1 MAIKNLL
8 IKLGVVGDKKAK
20 DRIKGVETGLGSLG
34 KSAIKAGAAFFGAR
48 ALING
53 MKQSVELAGIQE
65 QAEKRLE
72 VALGKR
78 SQALL
83 DQASAL
89 QQQTTFG
96 DEAILGVQ
104 ASISAFVKSEEQI
117 KKATSATLDMAV
129 AMGMDLKSAGD
140 LIAKTLGSSTNALSR
155 YGIQVEGAV
164 GSQERLESLTNNIAK
179 LFGGQASAQ
188 ADTFAGSIEQMQNA
202 IGDTGEV
209 LGKLFQPAIQSSA
222 KSLKTFAENFGD
234 TLTTISKIDLAKTG
248 KNFLKSTDALMKAVK
263 GLIRITFDFLPDI
276 FKASL
281 NKMLPISKKIF
292 TAFVDGVKEVAL
304 IAFEPFAIAISHVGE
319 RIKQGFTVIINGLIG
334 GVNTLIEKVNLVG
347 TKLGFDEI
355 PQVNLLDNV
364 QVDPLLDKLKEAKI
378 SKFLVPEGGEIDTT
392 QEFLDASKEIMTTYL
407 EDIKVL
413 KEEEKN
419 SELETHI
426 EVENQKLEASK
437 NTLKELSKEEKQK
450 IANFKK
456 TFDAGVQFANSLE
469 KHRKQIRDNEMNAEI
484 QAVLKSQMTE
494 EQKESAIANIKEKF
508 KQKDIADAR
517 RMKGIRK
524 AEAVINTAVAV
535 TEALPNFLKAGFIAA
550 KGAAEVAIIEAQ
562 QFAKGGIVQGNPSQ
576 GDVVP
581 VMATAGELILNQAQ
595 QNNLAGGMGG
605 VTVNIGG
612 NIIGEESFVRDT
624 LIPEIEKARTFA

>member
-8 IKLGVVGDKKAK
+8 IKLGVIGDKKAK
-20 DRIKGVETGLGSLG
+20 AKIKGVESGLGSLG

-53 MKQSVELAGIQE
+53 MKQSVELAGFQE

-72 VALGKR
+72 VALGRR
-78 SQALL
+78 SSALIEQAK
-83 DQASAL
+83 AL

-96 DEAILGVQ
+96 DESILGVQ
-104 ASISAFVKSEEQI
+104 ASIGAFVKSEEQI
-117 KKATSATLDMAV
+117 KKATQATLDMAV
-129 AMGMDLKSAGD
+129 AMGMDLKSSGD

-179 LFGGQASAQ
+179 LFGGQATAQ

-209 LGKLFQPAIQSSA
+209 LGRIFQPAIQASA
-222 KSLKTFAENFGD
+222 KGLKTFSENFGG
-234 TLTTISKIDLAKTG
+234 TLEAIEKIDLAKTG
-248 KNFLKSTDALMKAVK
+248 RNFLKSTDALMKAVK
-263 GLIRITFDFLPDI
+263 GLIKITFDFLPDI
-276 FKASL
+276 FKSSL

-292 TAFVDGVKEVAL
+292 MSFIEGVKEVAL
-304 IAFEPFAIAISHVGE
+304 IAFEPFAIAISHVGQ
-319 RIKQGFTVIINGLIG
+319 RIKQGFTSIINGLLG

-355 PQVNLLDNV
+355 PEVNLLDSV

-378 SKFLVPEGGEIDTT
+378 SKFLVPEGGDIDTT

-413 KEEEKN
+413 KEEEKDKD
-419 SELETHI
+419 LQDHI
-426 EVENQKLEASK
+426 DNEEDKANASK
-437 NTLKELSKEEKQK
+437 KALFKFTDDEKKKIVAMKEVAKAGISLADTL
-450 IANFKK
+450 A
-456 TFDAGVQFANSLE
+456 
-469 KHRKQIRDNEMNAEI
+469 KHRKQLRDNEMNEEI

-508 KQKDIADAR
+508 KQKEIADAR
-517 RMKGIRK
+517 KMKGVRK
-524 AEAVINTAVAV
+524 AEAIINTAEAV
-535 TEALPNFLKAGFIAA
+535 TRFLGRPFMMALVAA

-581 VMATAGELILNQAQ
+581 VMATAGELILNQSQ
-595 QNNLAGGMGG
+595 QNNLASGMGG
-605 VTVNIGG
+605 VTINIGG

-624 LIPEIEKARTFA
+624 LIPEIERARTLA

>member
-1 MAIKNLL
+1 MAIKKLL

-20 DRIKGVETGLGSLG
+20 DKIKGVESGLGSLG
-34 KSAIKAGAAFFGAR
+34 KSALKAGAAFFGAR

-129 AMGMDLKSAGD
+129 AMGMDLKSSGD

-164 GSQERLESLTNNIAK
+164 GSQERLESLTTNIAK
-179 LFGGQASAQ
+179 LFGGQATAQ

-222 KSLKTFAENFGD
+222 KSLKTFAENFGK
-234 TLTTISKIDLAKTG
+234 TLTAISKIDLAKTG

-263 GLIRITFDFLPDI
+263 GLIKITFDFLPDF

-292 TAFVDGVKEVAL
+292 TAFIEGVKEVAL
-304 IAFEPFAIAISHVGE
+304 IAFEPLVITFTHIGQ
-319 RIKQGFTVIINGLIG
+319 RLKQYWVTVINGLLG
-334 GVNTLIEKVNLVG
+334 GVNLLIEKVNLVG

-355 PQVNLLDNV
+355 PQVNLLDSV

-378 SKFLVPEGGEIDTT
+378 SKFLVPESGDIDTT
-392 QEFLDASKEIMTTYL
+392 QEFLDASAEIMTTYF
-407 EDIKVL
+407 EQIKVM
-413 KEEEKN
+413 KEEEKEKDLKDTIDN
-419 SELETHI
+419 EKDKADARKKALFEFTDAEKKKI
-426 EVENQKLEASK
+426 GVFRDRIKASISLAD
-437 NTLKELSKEEKQK
+437 TL
-450 IANFKK
+450 A
-456 TFDAGVQFANSLE
+456 
-469 KHRKQIRDNEMNAEI
+469 KHRKQLRDNELNQEI
-484 QAVLKSQMTE
+484 QNILKSKMSE
-494 EQKESAIANIKEKF
+494 EEKESAIANLKERF
-508 KQKDIADAR
+508 KQKEIADAR
-517 RMKGIRK
+517 KMKAVRK
-524 AEAVINTAVAV
+524 AEAIINTAEAV
-535 TEALPNFLKAGFIAA
+535 TKFLGRPIMMALVAA
-550 KGAAEVAIIEAQ
+550 KGAAEIATIEAQ

-595 QNNLAGGMGG
+595 QDNLASGMGG
-605 VTVNIGG
+605 VTINIGG

-624 LIPEIEKARTFA
+624 LIPEIERAEVLA

>member
-20 DRIKGVETGLGSLG
+20 NKIKGVETGLGNLG

-53 MKQSVELAGIQE
+53 MKQSVELAGFQE

-72 VALGKR
+72 VALGRR

-96 DEAILGVQ
+96 DESILGVQ

-117 KKATSATLDMAV
+117 KKATKATLDMAV
-129 AMGMDLKSAGD
+129 AMGMDLKSSGD

-179 LFGGQASAQ
+179 LFGGQATAQ

-202 IGDTGEV
+202 IGDTGEI

-234 TLTTISKIDLAKTG
+234 TLTAISKIDLAKTG

-263 GLIRITFDFLPDI
+263 GLIKITFDFLPDI

-292 TAFVDGVKEVAL
+292 TAFIEGVQEVAL
-304 IAFEPFAIAISHVGE
+304 IAFEPFAIAISHVGQ

-347 TKLGFDEI
+347 TKLGFDKI

-378 SKFLVPEGGEIDTT
+378 SKFLVPESGDIDTT

-413 KEEEKN
+413 KEEEKAKD
-419 SELETHI
+419 LQDHI
-426 EVENQKLEASK
+426 DNEENKADASK
-437 NTLKELSKEEKQK
+437 KALLELKKEEKEK
-450 IANFKK
+450 LSLFKK
-456 TFDAGVQFANSLE
+456 RFDLGIQLADAQHA
-469 KHRKQIRDNEMNAEI
+469 HRKMLRDNEMNAEI
-484 QAVLKSQMTE
+484 KAILQSQMTE
-494 EQKESAIANIKEKF
+494 EQKESAIANIKERF
-508 KQKDIADAR
+508 RQKDIADAR
-517 RMKGIRK
+517 RMKSVRK
-524 AEAVINTAVAV
+524 AEAIINTAVAV
-535 TEALPNFLKAGFIAA
+535 TSVMPDLIRMGLIAA
-550 KGAAEVAIIEAQ
+550 KGAVEIATIDAQ
-562 QFAKGGIVQGNPSQ
+562 QFASGGIVSGNPSQ

-581 VMATAGELILNQAQ
+581 AMLTPGELILNQAQ
-595 QNNLAGGMGG
+595 QDNLASGMGG
-605 VTVNIGG
+605 VTINIGG

-624 LIPEIEKARTFA
+624 LIPEIEKARTLA

>member
-20 DRIKGVETGLGSLG
+20 DRIKGVESGLGSLG

-72 VALGKR
+72 VALGRR

-104 ASISAFVKSEEQI
+104 ASIGAFVKSEEQI

-129 AMGMDLKSAGD
+129 AMGMDLKSSGD

-209 LGKLFQPAIQSSA
+209 LGRLFQPAIQSSA

-234 TLTTISKIDLAKTG
+234 TLTAISKIDLAKTG

-276 FKASL
+276 FKTSL

-304 IAFEPFAIAISHVGE
+304 IAFEPFAIAISHVGQ

-355 PQVNLLDNV
+355 PQVNLLDSV

-378 SKFLVPEGGEIDTT
+378 SKFLVPEGGDIDTT

-413 KEEEKN
+413 KEEEKAKD
-419 SELETHI
+419 LQDHI
-426 EVENQKLEASK
+426 DNEKDKADATKENLFKFTDAEKKKIVAMKEGVKAGISLAD
-437 NTLKELSKEEKQK
+437 TL
-450 IANFKK
+450 A
-456 TFDAGVQFANSLE
+456 
-469 KHRKQIRDNEMNAEI
+469 KHRKQLRDNEMNEEI

-494 EQKESAIANIKEKF
+494 EQKESAIANIKERF
-508 KQKDIADAR
+508 RQKEIEDAR
-517 RMKGIRK
+517 KMKSVRK
-524 AEAVINTAVAV
+524 AEAIINTAEAV
-535 TEALPNFLKAGFIAA
+535 TRFLGRPFMMALVAA

-595 QNNLAGGMGG
+595 QDNLVGGMGG
-605 VTVNIGG
+605 VTINIGG

-624 LIPEIEKARTFA
+624 LIPEIEKARTLA